1 MNTAMIHQ
9 SSRQGTAFP
18 KPSEPPLPM
27 AEWRRLHE
35 ARPASPLARLLA
47 KVLGRG

>member
-27 AEWRRLHE
+27 AEWLRRNE
-35 ARPASPLARLLA
+35 RPSVWARVWGKRA
-47 KVLGRG
+47 